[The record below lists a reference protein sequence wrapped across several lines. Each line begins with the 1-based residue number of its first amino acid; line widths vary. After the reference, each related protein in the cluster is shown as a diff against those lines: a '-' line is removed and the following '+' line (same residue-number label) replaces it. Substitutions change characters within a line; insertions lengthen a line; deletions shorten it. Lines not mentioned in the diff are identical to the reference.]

1 MDSLAIFGGK
11 FSVLPLYTKTVDPAN
26 MAAIKIQQRTSNPAI
41 FVKFMADFEAKL
53 ASKVSY
59 GHT

>member
-1 MDSLAIFGGK
+1 MDSLAIYGGK
-11 FSVLPLYTKTVDPAN
+11 FIVLPLNTKTVDPTN
-26 MAAIKIQQRTSNPAI
+26 MAAIKIQQGRSNPAI
-41 FVKFMADFEAKL
+41 FVRFMADLVTKM